1 MHFTDTLHSFV
12 CKSSLIKLV
21 KRRNFVLVII
31 HTYKLLQNLIMQQIT
46 QFIVL
51 CSFFI
56 PQCIYANSK
65 GPSIKEAL
73 EITVNQQILSQ
84 KIAKTYLTL
93 CHDIRNPKLYQDR
106 SLAIEQFE
114 EQLYQLSL
122 FIPNERVKGHIQE
135 VRAVWKR
142 FKAVADWSI
151 KKEAVNSLLSQA
163 KELLKASKML
173 HSAYQE
179 YEYTIKDDNNWIT
192 INQYINQVQYQKVL
206 VQRIL
211 TYYMA
216 NRQDPET
223 LDYSIELE
231 FSQKSF
237 IRILVILE
245 NAATTST
252 SIKESLRLIRKQWES
267 ILTQMEGDRNE
278 INTLY
283 QALTT
288 GEVIEEKIQNV
299 IDSYAILRANL
310 SLSYTIQKGAK
321 QCILVQE
328 MATNYV
334 ASKHKD
340 IKYVCQQKIVKKVAN
355 FERNIESMLLTAST
369 FEIKEAVG
377 VVKTMWKNY
386 KTLLTDFETMNT
398 VQIFKTLEQA
408 SVVMAA
414 CDQVNKR
421 IKLHAETVFAYQKI
435 LPQNNK
441 NTLMSEDIITQIE
454 LANQLKV
461 AAQRTVLYFM
471 MKSLNWDV
479 DLSVTRFEAS
489 NRRFELSIEQ
499 LNINIEEPNRRV
511 LLAEIKSAWEGLSY
525 LYKEG
530 TTDDFVELVTYHQK
544 LQQKLNKLRDA
555 CLSELNQLF
564 AQDLELN
571 Y

>member
-1 MHFTDTLHSFV
+1 
-12 CKSSLIKLV
+12 
-21 KRRNFVLVII
+21 
-31 HTYKLLQNLIMQQIT
+31 MQQIT

-56 PQCIYANSK
+56 PQYIYANSK

-84 KIAKTYLTL
+84 KIAKNYLTL

-106 SLAIEQFE
+106 SVAIEQFE

-151 KKEAVNSLLSQA
+151 KKEAVHTLLSQA

-216 NRQDPET
+216 NIQDPET

-231 FSQKSF
+231 VSQKSF
-237 IRILVILE
+237 VRILVILE

-252 SIKESLRLIRKQWES
+252 SIKESLRFIRKQWES
-267 ILTQMEGDRNE
+267 ILKQMKGGGNE
-278 INTLY
+278 INALY
-283 QALTT
+283 QVLTT
-288 GEVIEEKIQNV
+288 GEVLEENIQNV

-321 QCILVQE
+321 QCILVQQ

-334 ASKHKD
+334 ASKHQD
-340 IKYVCQQKIVKKVAN
+340 IKYVCQQKIVKEVAD

-386 KTLLTDFETMNT
+386 KKLLTDFETMNT

-454 LANQLKV
+454 LVNQLKV
-461 AAQRTVLYFM
+461 VTQRTVLYFM
-471 MKSLNWDV
+471 MKSLNWDIA
-479 DLSVTRFEAS
+479 LSVTRFDAS
-489 NRRFELSIEQ
+489 NDRFELSIEQ

-530 TTDDFVELVTYHQK
+530 TTDDFLELVTYHQK
-544 LQQKLNKLRDA
+544 LQQKLNKLSDA
-555 CLSELNQLF
+555 CLFELNQLF